1 MFFSL
6 SQLWGRLRLFLT
18 RFRLTLLGGIMSKRK
33 RDISRRQF
41 LEGTGAVL
49 AVATAGP
56 ALKGQLSAA
65 SPPVTESASSRVPS
79 TAIRLVVNGTEHRL
93 DVEDRWTLAE
103 LLRDHLGLTGTK
115 IGCDRGECGACT
127 VLLDGR
133 PVYSCSNLAVWT
145 DGREVQ
151 TVEGLA
157 HGENLDPL
165 QQAFVEHDGPQCGF
179 CTSGQ
184 LMSAKGLLS
193 RNSSPTPHEVRAAM
207 TGNICRCSNY
217 NRYVDAVLAAAA
229 SRSAS
234 TSKRG
239 SGRSTGSDKPSAEV
253 SAAKNRRGAA
263 ISTASSRGAR

>member
-1 MFFSL
+1 VIFPAGNFS
-6 SQLWGRLRLFLT
+6 R
-18 RFRLTLLGGIMSKRK
+18 
-33 RDISRRQF
+33 
-41 LEGTGAVL
+41 APAPVL

-56 ALKGQLSAA
+56 ALKVKLPAA
-65 SPPVTESASSRVPS
+65 NPPATDDVTSEVPS

-103 LLRDHLGLTGTK
+103 LLRDHIGLTGTK

-127 VLLDGR
+127 VLLDGK
-133 PVYSCSNLAVWT
+133 PVYSCSNLAVWA

-157 HGENLDPL
+157 QRGQLDPL

-184 LMSAKGLLS
+184 LMSAKGLLTHNPHPS
-193 RNSSPTPHEVRAAM
+193 PHEVQAAM

-217 NRYVDAVLAAAA
+217 NRYVEAVLAAAA
-229 SRSAS
+229 NKNAQM
-234 TSKRG
+234 SKG
-239 SGRSTGSDKPSAEV
+239 NSGPLDGIDQIGAEV
-253 SAAKNRRGAA
+253 STTKGRRNAA
-263 ISTASSRGAR
+263 ISTTSAGGAR